1 MSIGILETGRTP
13 AHLVDQHGRYDAM
26 MRRMLGPGFSATTYD
41 VMSGDLPP
49 RAEAHEAYL
58 ITGSPAGVYDRI
70 PWIDHLRQF
79 LRGLDGR
86 AKLVGICFGHQIM
99 ADSYGGRVE
108 KSHKGWGLGLHR
120 YGVSARA
127 PWMDDAVSVSIP
139 VSHQDQVISTP
150 VEADVLGGS
159 DFTPFG
165 ILSYPA
171 RRAISFQCH
180 PEFDA
185 GYAAELVELRR
196 AGLPDPAHADRARAS
211 LLEAGDGA
219 RVAGWIRDFLK
230 QD

>member
-13 AHLVDQHGRYDAM
+13 AHLVDQHGRYDTM
-26 MRRMLGPGFSATTYD
+26 MRRMLGSGFSATTYD
-41 VMSGDLPP
+41 VTSGELPL
-49 RAEAHEAYL
+49 RAEAHDAYL
-58 ITGSPAGVYDRI
+58 ITGSPAGVYDRFA
-70 PWIDHLRQF
+70 WIDGLRQF

-99 ADSYGGRVE
+99 ADAYGGQVE

-120 YGVSARA
+120 YDVATRA
-127 PWMDDAVSVSIP
+127 PWMDHAAPISIP
-139 VSHQDQVISTP
+139 VSHQDQVVSRP
-150 VEADVLGGS
+150 AEADVLGGN

-185 GYAAELVELRR
+185 GYAAELVEMRR

-219 RVAGWIRDFLK
+219 RVAGWIRNFLK